1 MPNDTNELLSMLND
15 VAAQSSAEH
24 QMPTATPVAS
34 ASNAGPQQLQQ
45 AYMNLQKIMLYA
57 AEKNA
62 SDIFIAPEFPPAV
75 KINGKI
81 TPLSSKPYT
90 AEITRD
96 TVLSTMTPK
105 QIKDFQNELEL
116 NYAIKAN
123 SDVRFRVNAYHEQG
137 RIGMVMRKIN
147 TEIATLDD
155 LGLPPILKDLSLE
168 KRGLII
174 VVGATGSGKSTS
186 MAGMVD
192 HRNKLLAGHIIT
204 IEDPVEYV
212 HRHHKSIVTQ
222 REVGMD
228 TLSWHAALKSA
239 MREAPDVV
247 IVGEVRDEESMSRAM
262 ELAQTGHLCM
272 CTLHATNANQAIE
285 RVINFYDEARHAQ
298 IFMDLALNL
307 KSIISQRLVL
317 KKDGTGRTVAM
328 DILLNNPAVQD
339 LIFKGDISGIKDIMN
354 RAQEE
359 GMQTFDQ
366 HLLRLYAAGEI
377 DYEEALRN
385 ADSIN
390 DLRLSI
396 KLREEG
402 RDKKHVFERVDNLN
416 LI

>member
-15 VAAQSSAEH
+15 VAAQSHTEH
-24 QMPTATPVAS
+24 EMPS
-34 ASNAGPQQLQQ
+34 ASPAATTSHTGPQQLQQ

-204 IEDPVEYV
+204 IEGSGRVCTPPSQEHCDPTRSG
-212 HRHHKSIVTQ
+212 HGH
-222 REVGMD
+222 
-228 TLSWHAALKSA
+228 L
-239 MREAPDVV
+239 
-247 IVGEVRDEESMSRAM
+247 
-262 ELAQTGHLCM
+262 ELAC
-272 CTLHATNANQAIE
+272 
-285 RVINFYDEARHAQ
+285 
-298 IFMDLALNL
+298 
-307 KSIISQRLVL
+307 
-317 KKDGTGRTVAM
+317 RTEKCDA
-328 DILLNNPAVQD
+328 
-339 LIFKGDISGIKDIMN
+339 
-354 RAQEE
+354 
-359 GMQTFDQ
+359 
-366 HLLRLYAAGEI
+366 
-377 DYEEALRN
+377 
-385 ADSIN
+385 
-390 DLRLSI
+390 
-396 KLREEG
+396 
-402 RDKKHVFERVDNLN
+402 
-416 LI
+416 

>member
-15 VAAQSSAEH
+15 VAAQSSAE
-24 QMPTATPVAS
+24 QELPAAS
-34 ASNAGPQQLQQ
+34 LNANISNAGPQQLQQ
-45 AYMNLQKIMLYA
+45 AYLNLQKIMLYA

-81 TPLSSKPYT
+81 TPLSSKPYS
-90 AEITRD
+90 AETTRD

-147 TEIATLDD
+147 TEIATLDE

-212 HRHHKSIVTQ
+212 HRHHKSIITQ
-222 REVGMD
+222 REVGLD

-285 RVINFYDEARHAQ
+285 RVINFFDEARHAQ
-298 IFMDLALNL
+298 IFMD
-307 KSIISQRLVL
+307 
-317 KKDGTGRTVAM
+317 
-328 DILLNNPAVQD
+328 
-339 LIFKGDISGIKDIMN
+339 
-354 RAQEE
+354 
-359 GMQTFDQ
+359 
-366 HLLRLYAAGEI
+366 
-377 DYEEALRN
+377 
-385 ADSIN
+385 
-390 DLRLSI
+390 
-396 KLREEG
+396 
-402 RDKKHVFERVDNLN
+402 
-416 LI
+416 